1 MRHQKNTSIMKTGF
15 LIACIT
21 VIAKLIG
28 FLREMIIAN
37 YYGTTSETDAFFF
50 AQSIPGMIFPS
61 VCMSISTAFISL
73 YVEKKLNDS
82 DKADRFASGSLKCTV
97 FIALLLSLLGIFILP
112 YIVPLLAPG
121 FKNNQLVLAVRLSQ
135 MAMAAF
141 VFLMIQ
147 YMFIA
152 ILNANNIFYITQ
164 ISAVANNIV
173 VVALIALL
181 SRQHTIY
188 GLMIIVI
195 AAQMVQLLVL
205 GVPVFR
211 SVHIRWKV
219 PGFDAETRLL
229 LKMSVPL
236 MVGNSV
242 LAIHTIIDKA
252 IASSLENG
260 AISALSYA
268 DTINQ
273 LVSGVFITSLS
284 TVLHPNLTE
293 NAVQGKESEFFDN
306 IKKSNTYLFLAV
318 GLVSVFLIVI
328 PDEIIS
334 FLFERGDFDR
344 NSTFLTARA
353 LRFYAIGY
361 VFICVREVFSRAF
374 YAVKNTK
381 TPMLNSIIGIA
392 INCAASL
399 ILARYVGIIGIAL
412 GTSISNIV
420 IAGLMFLSMKKNFV
434 KAKLIDWSGTLKVV
448 LAMLVSGLA
457 VYFMHGFLADIASII
472 RILLM
477 GIAGAAA
484 YAVVLLLLRMDEVVS
499 MVKLVVN
506 RLKR

>member
-1 MRHQKNTSIMKTGF
+1 MIHQKNTSIMKTGF

-21 VIAKLIG
+21 VVAKLIG

-82 DKADRFASGSLKCTV
+82 DKADRFASSSLKSTV
-97 FIALLLSLLGIFILP
+97 LIALLLSLVGIFILP

-121 FKNNQLVLAVRLSQ
+121 FKNDQLMLAIRLSQ
-135 MAMAAF
+135 MAMVAF

-173 VVALIALL
+173 VVVLIALQ
-181 SRQHTIY
+181 SKQHTIY

-195 AAQMVQLLVL
+195 IAQLVQILVL
-205 GVPVFR
+205 GVPIFQ
-211 SVHIRWKV
+211 SVHIRWKA
-219 PGFDAETRLL
+219 PCFDAEIRLL

-293 NAVQGKESEFFDN
+293 NAVQGRESEFFDN
-306 IKKSNTYLFLAV
+306 IKKSITYLFLAV

-334 FLFERGDFDR
+334 FLFERGDFDW
-344 NSTFLTARA
+344 NSTFLTAKA

-381 TPMLNSIIGIA
+381 TPMFNSIIGIV
-392 INCAASL
+392 INCVASL

-420 IAGLMFLSMKKNFV
+420 IAVLMFLSMKKNFV
-434 KAKLIDWSGTLKVV
+434 KAKLIDWLNTVKIG
-448 LAMLVSGLA
+448 LAMLVSGLV
-457 VYFMHGFLADIASII
+457 VYFIHGFLVDITIII

-477 GIAGAAA
+477 GMAGVAT
-484 YAVVLLLLRMDEVVS
+484 YAIMLLLLRMDVVVS
-499 MVKLVVN
+499 MVKLVGN
-506 RLKR
+506 RLKK